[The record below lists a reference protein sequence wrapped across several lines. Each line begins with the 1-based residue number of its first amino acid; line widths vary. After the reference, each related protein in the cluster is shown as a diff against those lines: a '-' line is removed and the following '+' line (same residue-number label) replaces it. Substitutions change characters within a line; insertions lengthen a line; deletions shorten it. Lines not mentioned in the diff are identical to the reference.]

1 MRLFARWS
9 KGLGFLSQQQA
20 MLQQDCECRPM
31 PKGSWLTSAGLR
43 APPGL
48 REPGRTGVGALP
60 RVTRSLPKARPAGPA
75 PSPARLWAE
84 RGGHSVSWVPRQPG
98 EAPTLTALLA
108 LPVTCARKVF
118 QVSCLPEHRTGSYT
132 PGLCCREGP
141 GTGVGADTPRGD
153 SGVPQCSSWFSVNAS
168 TSRGDGARRVLR
180 GWPGAGLLA
189 QPPGSLVWGGLLF
202 QIKRFHKALE
212 MRLTC
217 LPSTGRNGRWGAA
230 LLGLPSV
237 QGEEDGC
244 GGAHPELDHPAH
256 KQLRVGARGHR
267 SWL

>member
-1 MRLFARWS
+1 MGVREPLPGR
-9 KGLGFLSQQQA
+9 
-20 MLQQDCECRPM
+20 
-31 PKGSWLTSAGLR
+31 AGLPGAGYQLQGPRHR
-43 APPGL
+43 AHPARVQGRGLQHRGAVEPDGAGQPGGHASLRPVEQGPGL
-48 REPGRTGVGALP
+48 
-60 RVTRSLPKARPAGPA
+60 PASA
-75 PSPARLWAE
+75 A
-84 RGGHSVSWVPRQPG
+84 GH
-98 EAPTLTALLA
+98 AAA
-108 LPVTCARKVF
+108 
-118 QVSCLPEHRTGSYT
+118 
-132 PGLCCREGP
+132 GLHLCTQGFP
-141 GTGVGADTPRGD
+141 
-153 SGVPQCSSWFSVNAS
+153 VNAS

-217 LPSTGRNGRWGAA
+217 LPSAGRNGRWGAA

-256 KQLRVGARGHR
+256 KQLRVGA
-267 SWL
+267 